1 MKVCLLTLCGFSFTD
16 FVSVW
21 CENITYLQTSVVSAV
36 PLSKS
41 EQTLPA
47 VQILN
52 AVLYFNFIV
61 YNPAI
66 SFFISLLL
74 VLVFI

>member
-1 MKVCLLTLCGFSFTD
+1 MKVCLLTLCGFTFTD

-21 CENITYLQTSVVSAV
+21 CENITYLQTSVISAV
-36 PLSKS
+36 ALSKS
-41 EQTLPA
+41 EQILPA
-47 VQILN
+47 VQLLN

-66 SFFISLLL
+66 VVFLFFYY
-74 VLVFI
+74 